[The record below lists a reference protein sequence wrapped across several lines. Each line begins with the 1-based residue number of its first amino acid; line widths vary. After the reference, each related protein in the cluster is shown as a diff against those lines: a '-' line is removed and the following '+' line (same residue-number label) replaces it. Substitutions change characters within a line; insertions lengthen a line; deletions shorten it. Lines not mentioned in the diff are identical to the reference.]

1 MQFTDTEFEEL
12 TKIVE
17 FFRDFN
23 EELYKEADPENL
35 FSKAQLR
42 IFKRFDVVSLKS
54 KVMK

>member
-17 FFRDFN
+17 FYRDFN
-23 EELYKEADPENL
+23 EELYKEAEPENL

-42 IFKRFDVVSLKS
+42 IFKRFDVASLKS
-54 KVMK
+54 KVVK

>member
-17 FFRDFN
+17 FYRDFN

-42 IFKRFDVVSLKS
+42 IFKRFDVASLKS
-54 KVMK
+54 KVVK